1 MKQTREKLRAF
12 LPVALGLLFALIS
25 SVAFAQER
33 DGNIEGKVTD
43 SQGAVIA
50 GAAVKVTGGTV
61 TRNTTTDE
69 RGYYRIQGLPPG
81 LYSVAAS
88 APNFATNEVTSV
100 EVVLGK
106 TTILNP
112 DLKPGSTTEIVTVS
126 AENTAAINT
135 TDSKVTTNLSART
148 ISVIPRTPNFTS
160 VLTVSPS
167 TRAEP
172 KSGGFQVD
180 GASGSENTFIIDGQ
194 EVTNFRT
201 GTLNGNNNIPTQFVQ
216 EVQIKTSGFEAE
228 YGGALGGVV
237 NVVTKS
243 GSNEYHGELEIQF
256 TPAGAQAGPRS
267 VLSADPATLRYISA
281 PRPSGTGL
289 FPAVTFGGPIIKN
302 RLWFFTSHAPQFLPT
317 EIDYRFQDGTRRTY
331 SSDQR
336 RDYSFVRLDA
346 QIVNSLRVYGTYTY
360 NPIRVHGTIPAL
372 TLLDATSTAANAPS
386 VNDQKALGGRQP
398 ATSFTVA
405 GTWTP
410 TSSLIFDVRGGR
422 SYLNEKITG
431 YGIPNV
437 VRFRCITAGPNCAA
451 GFSSVS
457 DNFANVKDISIRKT
471 LDVNVSYYLNNFFG
485 RHNLKGG
492 YQLNNVA
499 NDADQGYVGTGEIRL
514 FFGRTFP
521 DLSGNPRGAGAG
533 ESGYGYLQR
542 FGTFG
547 KASSNNQAIYIQDSW
562 QPYSRLTVNFGFRFE
577 RESVPTFSSNGGSIE
592 FGYPDKFAPRV
603 GASFDVFGNGSLKI
617 FGSFGRFYDRFKY
630 ELPRGSFGGDTFL
643 RDYFTI
649 QTANTTPTFYTRD
662 YALANA
668 FRQNNFRVPSN
679 VDGTNPFGAG
689 NLVDPNLKAVRTTEY
704 NIGTEWGFYK
714 DFVFG
719 GRYIHKSLDR
729 TIEDVGIPDE
739 FGNETYFI
747 ANPGFGVV
755 NLIPTLIPGTKP
767 TPKAARVYDA
777 LELRVEKRFSNNY
790 YLNASYTFSKL
801 QGNYGGLA
809 NSDENGRTSPNVN
822 RVFDLP
828 FEPFTASGVQNNGR
842 LATDRPHV
850 FKFYGA
856 YNYTWQNFFGKALS
870 SSSRRHNTLFALSTT
885 AQSGTLNTSRV
896 DLLDVDTIVLNTRGD
911 LGRTAAF
918 TQTDLLLTH
927 TFRFGNNERYA
938 LAFDFNVL
946 NLFNESNELGRFELI
961 TGGVFAEGLPGFPDD
976 RRASIAQFFQN
987 QNGFRSQIQ
996 SLLNTEGFEIDARY
1010 NKPNQFQGGRSVRFA
1025 LRFTF

>member
-1 MKQTREKLRAF
+1 MKFLLR
-12 LPVALGLLFALIS
+12 LFGFIPLVPAASL
-25 SVAFAQER
+25 VLFGFGAFAQER
-33 DGNIEGKVTD
+33 DGNIEGKITD

-50 GAAVKVTGGTV
+50 GATARVTGGSITRTV
-61 TRNTTTDE
+61 TTDE
-69 RGYYRIQGLPPG
+69 RGYFRVPALPPG
-81 LYSVAAS
+81 VYTVEAS
-88 APNFATNEVTSV
+88 ATNFAMREVTGV
-100 EVVLGK
+100 AVTLGK
-106 TTILNP
+106 TTVLA
-112 DLKPGSTTEIVTVS
+112 LELMAGGSTEVVTVS
-126 AENTAAINT
+126 AEDTAGINT
-135 TDSKVTTNLSART
+135 TDSKVATNLGVRA

-160 VLTVSPS
+160 ILTVSPS
-167 TRAEP
+167 TRSEP

-228 YGGALGGVV
+228 YGGALGGVI
-237 NVVTKS
+237 NVVTKG

-267 VLSADPATLRYISA
+267 IQAADPVNLRYINA

-289 FPAVTFGGPIIKN
+289 FPAVTLGGPIIRN

-317 EIDYRFQDGTRRTY
+317 EINYRFADGTTRAY

-336 RDYSFVRLDA
+336 RDYSFFRIDSQVF
-346 QIVNSLRVYGTYTY
+346 NSLRVYGTYTY
-360 NPIRVHGTIPAL
+360 NPIREHGSIPDL
-372 TLLDATSTAANAPS
+372 TLLDAATTADEAPTATA
-386 VNDQKALGGRQP
+386 QKALGGRQP

-405 GTWTP
+405 GNWTP
-410 TSSLIFDVRGGR
+410 TANLVFDVRGGR

-437 VRFRCITAGPNCAA
+437 VRFRCITAGANCAA
-451 GFSSVS
+451 GFSNVS
-457 DNFANVKDISIRKT
+457 DNFASVKDISIRKT
-471 LDVNVSYYLNNFFG
+471 FDASVSYYLPKFFG
-485 RHNLKGG
+485 RHNFKAG
-492 YQLNNVA
+492 YQLNQIS
-499 NDADQGYVGTGEIRL
+499 NDADQGYVSTGEIRL

-521 DLSGNPRGAGAG
+521 GPDGAPRGDGPG

-542 FGTFG
+542 FGTLG
-547 KASSNNQAIYIQDSW
+547 RASSRNQGLFVQDSW
-562 QPYSRLTVNFGFRFE
+562 QPFGRLTVNLGFRFE
-577 RESVPTFSSNGGSIE
+577 RETVPSFSSGGGSIE
-592 FGYPDKFAPRV
+592 FGFPDKFAPRV
-603 GASFDVFGNGSLKI
+603 GAAFDVFGDGRLKLY
-617 FGSFGRFYDRFKY
+617 GSFGRFYDRFKY

-649 QTANTTPTFYTRD
+649 RTANPNPTFYTRE

-679 VDGTNPFGAG
+679 VSGTNPFGDG

-704 NIGTEWGFYK
+704 NVGAEWGFYK
-714 DFVFG
+714 DFVLG
-719 GRYIHKSLDR
+719 TRYIHKNLDR

-755 NLIPTLIPGTKP
+755 NLIPTLIPGARP
-767 TPKAARVYDA
+767 TPRAARVYDA

-809 NSDENGRTSPNVN
+809 NSDEDGRTSPNVN

-828 FEPFTASGVQNNGR
+828 FEPFTASGVPNNGR
-842 LATDRPHV
+842 LSTDRPHV

-870 SSSRRHNTLFALSTT
+870 ASGRRNNTLLSFSTT
-885 AQSGTLNTSRV
+885 AQSGTLNTSRI
-896 DLLDVDTIVLNTRGD
+896 DLLDVDTIVLNRRGD
-911 LGRTAAF
+911 LGRTAPY
-918 TQTDLLLTH
+918 TQTDFLLTH
-927 TFRFGNNERYA
+927 TFRFGAAERFA
-938 LAFDFNVL
+938 LSFDFNVL
-946 NLFNESNELGRFELI
+946 NVFNESNELGRSELI

-976 RRASIAQFFQN
+976 RQASISAFFRN
-987 QNGFRSQIQ
+987 PNGFRQQIQ
-996 SLLNTEGFEIDARY
+996 SLIGTEGFEQDARY
-1010 NKPNQFQGGRSVRFA
+1010 NRPNLFQDGRTVRFA

>member
-1 MKQTREKLRAF
+1 MKFQSRLNAF
-12 LPVALGLLFALIS
+12 IPMLLGLCLVLLGS
-25 SVAFAQER
+25 TAFAQER

-50 GAAVKVTGGTV
+50 GASVQVTGGTV
-61 TRNTTTDE
+61 TRSVTTDE
-69 RGYYRIQGLPPG
+69 RGYFRIGALPPG
-81 LYSVAAS
+81 FYTLEAS
-88 APNFATNEVTSV
+88 AANFAKNEVTRI
-100 EVVLGK
+100 EVALGK
-106 TTILNP
+106 TTIINP
-112 DLKPGSTTEIVTVS
+112 ELKAGGATEIVTVS
-126 AENTAAINT
+126 AENTAGINT
-135 TDSKVTTNLSART
+135 TDSKVATNLGAQT
-148 ISVIPRTPNFTS
+148 IAVIPRTPNFTS

-228 YGGALGGVV
+228 YGGALGGVI
-237 NVVTKS
+237 NVVTK
-243 GSNEYHGELEIQF
+243 GGGNEYHGELEIQF

-267 VLSADPATLRYISA
+267 VQAADPATLRYINS
-281 PRPSGTGL
+281 PRPTGTGF
-289 FPAVTFGGPIIKN
+289 FPALTVGGPIIKN

-317 EIDYRFQDGTRRTY
+317 EINYRFADGTTRSYRTE
-331 SSDQR
+331 QR
-336 RDYSFVRLDA
+336 RDYSFFRLDA
-346 QIVNSLRVYGTYTY
+346 QVFNSLRVYGTYTY
-360 NPIRVHGTIPAL
+360 NPIRNVGAIPAL
-372 TLLDATSTAANAPS
+372 TLLDATATAADAPS
-386 VNDQKALGGRQP
+386 NAAQDALGGRQP

-405 GTWTP
+405 GNWTP
-410 TSSLIFDVRGGR
+410 TANLIFDVRGGR

-471 LDVNVSYYLNNFFG
+471 FDANVSYYLSNFFG
-485 RHNLKGG
+485 RHNLKAG
-492 YQLNNVA
+492 YQYNQIS

-521 DLSGNPRGAGAG
+521 GLDGNPRGAGPG

-547 KASSNNQAIYIQDSW
+547 QASSKNQGIFVQDSW
-562 QPYSRLTVNFGFRFE
+562 QPFSRLTVNVGFRFE
-577 RESVPTFSSNGGSIE
+577 RETVPSFSGGGGSIE
-592 FGYPDKFAPRV
+592 FGFPDKFAPRI
-603 GASFDVFGNGSLKI
+603 GAAFDVFGNGKLKL

-649 QTANTTPTFYTRD
+649 QTANPTPTFYSRE

-689 NLVDPNLKAVRTTEY
+689 TLVDPNLKAVRTTEY
-704 NIGTEWGFYK
+704 NFGTEWGFYK
-714 DFVFG
+714 DFVLG
-719 GRYIHKSLDR
+719 ARYIHKSLDR

-755 NLIPTLIPGTKP
+755 NLIPSLIPGAKP

-777 LELRVEKRFSNNY
+777 LEVRLEKRFSNNY
-790 YLNASYTFSKL
+790 YVNASYTFSKL

-828 FEPFTASGVQNNGR
+828 FEPFTASGVPNNGR

-850 FKFYGA
+850 FKLYTA

-870 SSSRRHNTLFALSTT
+870 SSSRRHNTLFAFSTT

-896 DLLDVDTIVLNTRGD
+896 DLLDVDTIVLNNRGD

-918 TQTDLLLTH
+918 TQTDFLLTH
-927 TFRFGNNERYA
+927 TFRFGASERFS

-961 TGGVFAEGLPGFPDD
+961 TGAVFAEGLPGFPDD
-976 RRASIAQFFQN
+976 RRASISAFFQN
-987 QNGFRSQIQ
+987 PNGFRQQIQ
-996 SLLNTEGFEIDARY
+996 SLIGTEGFEQDARY
-1010 NKPNQFQGGRSVRFA
+1010 NRPNQFQGGRTVRFA
-1025 LRFTF
+1025 ARFTF